1 MIAAA
6 MAVTILVAL
15 TILVHYEVLRLASA
29 LIPEERHVRP
39 RGRVV
44 LVVFACFAAHTI
56 EVWLFALAYYLFVDV
71 FGLGSFG
78 GVHNGTFVDNIYF
91 SVVSYTSLGFGDVY
105 PVDNVRLISGVEA
118 LVGLLMIGWSASF
131 TYLAM
136 ARFWPMHGERALP
149 FVQAG
154 KPSVRNDAS
163 PGEGARTVK

>member
-6 MAVTILVAL
+6 ITVTILVAL
-15 TILVHYEVLRLASA
+15 TILIHYEVLRLASI

-56 EVWLFALAYYLFVDV
+56 EVWLFAIAYYLFVDV
-71 FGLGSFG
+71 FGLGGFG
-78 GVHNGTFVDNIYF
+78 GIHQGTVVDYVYF
-91 SVVSYTSLGFGDVY
+91 SVVTYTSLGFGDVY

-136 ARFWPMHGERALP
+136 EKFWPMHGDRKWPIGSAKRLRGRH
-149 FVQAG
+149 VVS
-154 KPSVRNDAS
+154 PSQDSR
-163 PGEGARTVK
+163 

>member
-6 MAVTILVAL
+6 IAVTILVAL
-15 TILVHYEVLRLASA
+15 AILVHYEVLRLASV

-39 RGRVV
+39 RARVV

-56 EVWLFALAYYLFVDV
+56 EVWLFALAYYLFVEV

-78 GVHNGTFVDNIYF
+78 GTHNGSFVDNIYF

-105 PVDNVRLISGVEA
+105 PIDNVRLISGVEA

-136 ARFWPMHGERALP
+136 EKFWPMHGDRVQRLPSARSLRGRHTPSRKDRA
-149 FVQAG
+149 
-154 KPSVRNDAS
+154 R
-163 PGEGARTVK
+163 GE

>member
-6 MAVTILVAL
+6 IAVIILVAL
-15 TILVHYEVLRLASA
+15 TILVHYEVLRLATV

-71 FGLGSFG
+71 FGLGRFG
-78 GVHNGTFVDNIYF
+78 GAHDGSFVDNIYF
-91 SVVSYTSLGFGDVY
+91 SVVSYTSLGFGEVY
-105 PVDNVRLISGVEA
+105 PVGNVRLISGVEA
-118 LVGLLMIGWSASF
+118 LVGLMMIGWSASF

-136 ARFWPMHGERALP
+136 ARLWPMHGEGVLP

-154 KPSVRNDAS
+154 EPSGRNDAP
-163 PGEGARTVK
+163 PGDGARGL

>member
-1 MIAAA
+1 MITAAI
-6 MAVTILVAL
+6 AVIILVAL
-15 TILVHYEVLRLASA
+15 TILVHYEVLRMASA

-78 GVHNGTFVDNIYF
+78 GVHDGTVVDNIYF

-105 PVDNVRLISGVEA
+105 PIGNVRLISGVES
-118 LVGLLMIGWSASF
+118 LVGLMMIGWSASF

-136 ARFWPMHGERALP
+136 ARFWPMHGERVLP
-149 FVQAG
+149 FFQAG
-154 KPSVRNDAS
+154 RARGRNGAS
-163 PGEGARTVK
+163 SKDGARSVK